1 MIHKL
6 KEKLGTIKGVQR
18 ICFRGETEGGPPS
31 TQPQPLGLGLPRA
44 RNFLIFNL
52 FKRVFRSL
60 FNAFC
65 SNSSHICL
73 NYRYKFLIYTFSISC
88 LEILGGDSLPPKS
101 LWGETVSLFSPPLC
115 TPLVDGKATNTNS
128 KYIYFFNSMKN
139 RENL

>member
-1 MIHKL
+1 M
-6 KEKLGTIKGVQR
+6 QR
-18 ICFRGETEGGPPS
+18 NFFWGETEGGPPS

-101 LWGETVSLFSPPLC
+101 LWGETVSLFSPPLHASGLYDERMDVVC
-115 TPLVDGKATNTNS
+115 LCQTKKKRDKSLNMLSLQTVYLRKR
-128 KYIYFFNSMKN
+128 I
-139 RENL
+139 LH